1 MSINE
6 VLEINTTDKD
16 FFLEYLVLKKPV
28 LEMILSTI
36 NKKKINLNPKL
47 LHVFALLLYYNYVYS
62 EYEDDVK
69 WKMVFDHSTKQQI
82 MNEVK
87 INDSHLNTYISM
99 MRNMHLLTGKEIS
112 KPFIFYP
119 EEGYELTFKFI
130 IKDEK

>member
-47 LHVFALLLYYNYVYS
+47 LHTFSLLLYYNYIYKD
-62 EYEDDVK
+62 YIDDVK
-69 WKMVFDHSTKQQI
+69 WQMVFSHNTKQLI
-82 MNEVK
+82 MDEIGV
-87 INDSHLNTYISM
+87 NDSHLNTYISM
-99 MRNMHLLTGKEIS
+99 MRNMHLLKGKEIN

-130 IKDEK
+130 FNNEK

>member
-1 MSINE
+1 MSTNE

-28 LEMILSTI
+28 LEMILSI
-36 NKKKINLNPKL
+36 VNKKKINLNPKL

-130 IKDEK
+130 FNNEK